1 MKLKSISKRGI
12 LPTDTSQPVELDL
25 TKYGF
30 HLTGEWEYV
39 ENYEIIDSDE
49 IHRCES
55 TPETPIYTAEGY
67 RDERHPMIVI
77 YKPFG
82 KMKYCYFDK
91 E

>member
-12 LPTDTSQPVELDL
+12 LPTDTSQPLELDL
-25 TKYGF
+25 AKYGF
-30 HLTGEWEYV
+30 HRTDKWEYV
-39 ENYEIIDSDE
+39 ENYEIIDSDQ

-55 TPETPIYTAEGY
+55 TPEYPIYTVEGY
-67 RDERHPMIVI
+67 RDERHPLIVI